1 MTQEMNISY
10 DDSMYTNAT
19 THLIV
24 NGLFDNFQTAA
35 TLIRIARK
43 DLPWK
48 ALLGDEGE
56 AIVSDFYSLLQKVE
70 ESRTSSDVSSVMNKK
85 FIIEIEGVDGSGKTS
100 LVQNLAKSLNGAA
113 VKTPSSSLS
122 AIRPLWD
129 HRGGILARAFYFITN
144 YILEYEIQSGIIS
157 EDIIIIDRW
166 YASTLAYTVAYR
178 PDLDTEVNLSQLPS
192 QVFQWPSDLH
202 LKPNVMLLLDIDP
215 QVRQDRIEKRKKEG
229 GGASRFNP
237 WDDRLATVPN
247 LATNIMNAFKSVKG
261 PMRTHVLNANGTKDQ
276 VQKDAMDII
285 ERYYQQD
292 LKPQEFFEHDPLNW
306 LRNDAMKLGLCD
318 EDGRRCHHAL
328 WNLQVSFSTG
338 TATPPVL
345 KTVGLNHVDSNC
357 IYYWS
362 SSSLLDED
370 NCNNGRSSSILWCAG
385 DYPLEFQWRS
395 EGFLTRVTKKEC
407 LFYGFKPPNS
417 LRKHISAC
425 EQSVGAVENELF
437 LGRSTRHDS
446 YDNIVRFAGM
456 NESES
461 CTISLWRFCPSRIE
475 VLRGGPSTR
484 ISTYPQ
490 RWEWVYESGQW
501 QMRSILPFTPTTA
514 LTSNYGEAMNTW
526 NLSSMTVA
534 IMGSHAAGKS
544 TIGKRL
550 SALLGWEFHQE
561 LGMILRNE
569 SELVANGHMHGSG
582 SGTSES
588 SNKDEWDSL
597 IYQKE
602 CERDVATSSSKSCRV
617 VETWHGG
624 NASWCYLRRKDMK
637 VKQFETAFLPKY
649 VDAISKHA
657 ELSSVIMI
665 FLKIGSSDV
674 ILDRRKKDTTA
685 VARLPL
691 DDEVNGVSD
700 LFELNDTYICESIA
714 KFTKVPLLIVDN
726 TENGEDA
733 IHNTLKSI
741 LAFVKNHSH
750 DRVRY
755 SR

>member
-24 NGLFDNFQTAA
+24 PGLFDNFQTAA
-35 TLIRIARK
+35 TLIRMARQ

-70 ESRTSSDVSSVMNKK
+70 ESRTSRDVSSVVSKK

-100 LVQNLAKSLNGAA
+100 LVQNLAKSLYGAA

-144 YILEYEIQSGIIS
+144 YILEYEIRSGIIS
-157 EDIIIIDRW
+157 EDIIVIDRW

-192 QVFQWPSDLH
+192 EVFQWPSDLH

-215 QVRQDRIEKRKKEG
+215 QVRQDRIENRKKEG

-247 LATNIMNAFKSVKG
+247 LATNIMDAFKSVKG
-261 PMRTHVLNANGTKDQ
+261 PIRTHVLNANGTKVQ

-285 ERYYQQD
+285 QKYYQQD

-362 SSSLLDED
+362 SSSLLDDE
-370 NCNNGRSSSILWCAG
+370 NCNNGVSSSILWCAG

-395 EGFLTRVTKKEC
+395 EGFLTRVTKDEC
-407 LFYGFKPPNS
+407 LLYRLKPPNS

-425 EQSVGAVENELF
+425 EQSVGAAENELF
-437 LGRSTRHDS
+437 LGRSTRNDS
-446 YDNIVRFAGM
+446 YDNIVNKSAEM

-461 CTISLWRFCPSRIE
+461 CTNTLWRFYPSRIE

-490 RWEWVYESGQW
+490 RWEWIYKSGQW

-514 LTSNYGEAMNTW
+514 LTSNCGEGVMNTW

-569 SELVANGHMHGSG
+569 SELVANGHMHGNG
-582 SGTSES
+582 SEA

-602 CERDVATSSSKSCRV
+602 CERDVAASSSKTCRV

-624 NASWCYLRRKDMK
+624 NASWCHLRRNYMK
-637 VKQFETAFLPKY
+637 VKDFETAFLPKY
-649 VDAISKHA
+649 VGAISKHA
-657 ELSSVIMI
+657 ELSSVVLV
-665 FLKIGSSDV
+665 FLKISSSDV
-674 ILDRRKKDTTA
+674 ILHRRKQDATA
-685 VARLPL
+685 VKRLPL

-726 TENGEDA
+726 TENGEEA

-741 LAFVKNHSH
+741 LVFVKNHSH